1 MNNFE
6 EAEKRL
12 GYTFKDK
19 QLLKRALT
27 LASASDKNNQL
38 LEFFGDA
45 ILEFVVSERI
55 FSEGISEGELTE
67 MRKTLVSD
75 AALTPVSERLGLDKF
90 LIRGK
95 QDNLNK
101 KAVPSAYEAV
111 TAAIYLDG
119 GMASAKKFVL
129 STLDFSAD
137 KPLVNYKGE
146 LQELLQ
152 GSGQPVP
159 EYNRR
164 DIGTPQRHI
173 FKVTLNIFGKTFE
186 AQADSVKEAE
196 QLTAKSALAYYNGR
210 KQK

>member
-38 LEFFGDA
+38 LEFFGVS

-101 KAVPSAYEAV
+101 KAVPSA
-111 TAAIYLDG
+111 
-119 GMASAKKFVL
+119 
-129 STLDFSAD
+129 
-137 KPLVNYKGE
+137 
-146 LQELLQ
+146 
-152 GSGQPVP
+152 
-159 EYNRR
+159 
-164 DIGTPQRHI
+164 
-173 FKVTLNIFGKTFE
+173 
-186 AQADSVKEAE
+186 
-196 QLTAKSALAYYNGR
+196 
-210 KQK
+210 